1 MVLEGTTVP
10 QPGAHELPP
19 CIGAHVTPRLAGSL
33 PTVAVN
39 SEAVFS
45 GNKALTGVTD
55 TVTASTV
62 TVVVSATEL
71 KTDVAVIVTERSLAG
86 GVLAA
91 VYMVGA
97 PLNVEVGEIVP
108 QGGVEQDTLQVTP

>member
-10 QPGAHELPP
+10 QPGAHELPLT
-19 CIGAHVTPRLAGSL
+19 AHVTPTFAGSL
-33 PTVAVN
+33 PTTAVN
-39 SEAVFS
+39 SKAVFS
-45 GNKALTGVTD
+45 GNRALTGVTE

-62 TVVVSATEL
+62 TVEVLATEL

-91 VYMVGA
+91 VYVVGA
-97 PLNVEVGEIVP
+97 PLDVEVGEIVP